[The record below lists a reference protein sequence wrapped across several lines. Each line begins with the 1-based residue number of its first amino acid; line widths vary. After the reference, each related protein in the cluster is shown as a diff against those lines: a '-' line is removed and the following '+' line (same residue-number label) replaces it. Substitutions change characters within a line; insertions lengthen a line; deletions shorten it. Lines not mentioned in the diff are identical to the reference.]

1 MFVKYNEMQP
11 VRKQCVNDTTIV
23 NTLIS
28 IINCKC
34 TWLSPEPLEPKMMNN
49 NAYTLMNITGTQ

>member
-28 IINCKC
+28 K
-34 TWLSPEPLEPKMMNN
+34 TWAMSWLSLQ
-49 NAYTLMNITGTQ
+49 LGTENDEQ

>member
-28 IINCKC
+28 NIKCKC
-34 TWLSPEPLEPKMMNN
+34 TWLSPQV
-49 NAYTLMNITGTQ
+49 GTENGEQ